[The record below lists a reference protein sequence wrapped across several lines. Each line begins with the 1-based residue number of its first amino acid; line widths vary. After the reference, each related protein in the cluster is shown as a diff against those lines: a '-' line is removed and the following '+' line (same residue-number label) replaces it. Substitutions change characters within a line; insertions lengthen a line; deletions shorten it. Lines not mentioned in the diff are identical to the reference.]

1 MTKTYVARELPGI
14 DDPELVLWC
23 ISTQSMR
30 SKVVALLRG
39 AISQLGERPLIA
51 PTRVALAILDRM
63 TEASLSAEVLC
74 SKNRIRDAAVLI
86 LSVHELRLDLQYLS
100 QDSTRAGAWLRHA
113 QEQRKP
119 WRVASQIRELYSSS
133 REREAEE
140 AIYRRYS
147 MTKHGN
153 PVGGIFAFPIVAT
166 DNALVLDEATENSP
180 LVQAHMLALS
190 GHLHIGAS
198 AAGEMFRR
206 DGLDVDEYIGEVEE
220 THRSISKQNERYV
233 LSKLKALASAP
244 AEEVRDGT

>member
-1 MTKTYVARELPGI
+1 MTKTYVAQQLPVV

-23 ISTQSMR
+23 ISTQRMR

-51 PTRVALAILDRM
+51 PTRAALAILHRM

-74 SKNRIRDAAVLI
+74 SVNCVRDAAVLI

-100 QDSTRAGAWLRHA
+100 QDSTRAGTWLSHA

-133 REREAEE
+133 RERAAEE

-153 PVGGIFAFPIVAT
+153 PAGGTFAFPIVAT
-166 DNALVLDEATENSP
+166 ANTLELDLATENHP
-180 LVQAHMLALS
+180 LVQAHMFGLS
-190 GHLHIGAS
+190 VHLHIGAC
-198 AAGEMFRR
+198 AAAELFRH
-206 DGLDVDEYIGEVEE
+206 DGLDVDEYIGEVED
-220 THRSISKQNERYV
+220 TYRSISKQQEGFV
-233 LSKLKALASAP
+233 LSWLRTQL
-244 AEEVRDGT
+244 GTPKTDFFDC

>member
-1 MTKTYVARELPGI
+1 MTKTYVAQQLPVV

-23 ISTQSMR
+23 ISTQRMR

-51 PTRVALAILDRM
+51 PTRAALAILHRM
-63 TEASLSAEVLC
+63 TEVSLSAEVLC
-74 SKNRIRDAAVLI
+74 SVNCVRDAAVLI

-100 QDSTRAGAWLRHA
+100 QDSTRAGTWLSHA

-133 REREAEE
+133 RERAAEE

-153 PVGGIFAFPIVAT
+153 PAGGTFGFPIVAT
-166 DNALVLDEATENSP
+166 ANTLELDLATE
-180 LVQAHMLALS
+180 
-190 GHLHIGAS
+190 
-198 AAGEMFRR
+198 
-206 DGLDVDEYIGEVEE
+206 
-220 THRSISKQNERYV
+220 
-233 LSKLKALASAP
+233 
-244 AEEVRDGT
+244 